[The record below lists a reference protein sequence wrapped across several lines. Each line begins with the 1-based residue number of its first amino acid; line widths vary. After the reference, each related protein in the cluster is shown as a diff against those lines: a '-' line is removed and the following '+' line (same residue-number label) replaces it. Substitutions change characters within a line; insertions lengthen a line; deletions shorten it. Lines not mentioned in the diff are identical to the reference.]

1 MWVIAEYEATTL
13 FTIKPALA
21 TASGGKTLLVPTPF
35 AIKMA
40 LLDVACRL
48 EGQASAQAAWETWL
62 CTLTVALRPAPTV
75 VVNNTFTKVLKPRRN
90 PAEPGSR
97 DAGYFMRTINYREYA
112 QLNGPF
118 AIALNGDDMDAE
130 QLGRWLVNVNYLG
143 KRGSFIQILQPPRF
157 SEDLP
162 PGFILIDGQPRSF
175 DLEALLTQLDDTGD
189 RLTFSRASIYSGERI
204 TLGKERILRHVV
216 LPYRLVASSRSY
228 SHYQWSEP

>member
-1 MWVIAEYEATTL
+1 MWVIAEYEATTF

-48 EGQASAQAAWETWL
+48 EGQGSAQAAWESWM

-90 PAEPGSR
+90 PAEPGSKH
-97 DAGYFMRTINYREYA
+97 AGYFGQTINYREYA
-112 QLNGPF
+112 QLVGSF

-130 QLGRWLVNVNYLG
+130 RLGRWLVNVNYLG
-143 KRGSFIQILQPPRF
+143 KRGSFIQILNPLFP
-157 SEDLP
+157 ED
-162 PGFILIDGQPRSF
+162 
-175 DLEALLTQLDDTGD
+175 
-189 RLTFSRASIYSGERI
+189 
-204 TLGKERILRHVV
+204 
-216 LPYRLVASSRSY
+216 
-228 SHYQWSEP
+228 